1 MLDLVWLIPAFPLIG
16 FTILLFVGKRIGE
29 PLSAYL
35 ATAMVGLSFV
45 TTTAVFFTLTTKN
58 EEGRAFTK
66 VLWSWLPSM
75 GVDVALLVNPLS
87 MTMALFVTGIA
98 TLIHIFAIGYM
109 HGDPRFPR
117 FFTYLNLFVFSML
130 MLVLADNFV
139 LMFLGWEGVGAC
151 SYLLIS
157 FWFEKDSAASAGKKA
172 FVVNRIGDFGLMAA
186 MFLIFQQTGS
196 LQYHSV
202 FRHIS
207 EKGISS
213 TTATWICLCL
223 FLGACGKSA
232 QLPLYVWL
240 PDAMEG
246 PTPVS
251 ALIHAATMV
260 TAGVYLMVRIHPLL
274 ELAPGVM
281 TLIAWTGALTAL
293 FAATIATAQD
303 DIKRVLA
310 YSTISQ
316 LGFMFLA
323 VGVGGNVAAIFHMV
337 THAFFKALMFLAAGS
352 VIHGMH
358 GVVADEQNMK
368 WMGNLKKWMPITA
381 GTFLI
386 GWVAIAGVPPFAGF
400 WSKDEIL
407 LDAYREN
414 KILWAIALFTALLTA
429 YYMTR
434 QIVLVFFGK
443 ERFLSGDTPESPLAV
458 HAGETSE
465 VQSQEA
471 TVHGDDHKSG
481 SAEGHHVPHE
491 SPILMLLPLA
501 ALAGLSIVGGLIN
514 VPFLG
519 KSVAFKLEH
528 WLEETLIPGTE
539 THAFYTPHHAASS
552 NLKLTLA
559 LIATAAGLVGIAI
572 GLALWRKGDVNEK
585 QSLEK
590 PLLKRAYGIDGLY
603 SALIEKPGH
612 AIANALAFVVDRK
625 GIDGIVNGVG
635 LGVRSLGGQ
644 LRRLQTGYVR
654 NYALGLVG
662 GLVALLAW
670 AIYRGGM

>member
-16 FTILLFVGKRIGE
+16 FTILLFAGKRIGE

-35 ATAMVGLSFV
+35 ATAMVGLSFL
-45 TTTAVFFTLTTKN
+45 TATAVFFTLTTKN

-66 VLWSWLPSM
+66 VLWSWLPSL
-75 GVDVALLVNPLS
+75 GVNAALLVNPLS
-87 MTMALFVTGIA
+87 ITMVLFVTGIA

-130 MLVLADNFV
+130 MLVLGDNFV
-139 LMFLGWEGVGAC
+139 VMFLGWEGVGAC

-172 FVVNRIGDFGLMAA
+172 FVVNRVGDFGLMSA

-196 LQYHSV
+196 LQYHAV
-202 FRHIS
+202 FRHVA
-207 EKGISS
+207 EKGISK
-213 TTATWICLCL
+213 TTVTWICLCL

-260 TAGVYLMVRIHPLL
+260 TAGVYLMVRVHPLL

-368 WMGNLKKWMPITA
+368 WMGNLKKWMPVTT

-443 ERFLSGDTPESPLAV
+443 ERFATSAEA
-458 HAGETSE
+458 SE
-465 VQSQEA
+465 V
-471 TVHGDDHKSG
+471 HL
-481 SAEGHHVPHE
+481 PHE
-491 SPILMLLPLA
+491 SPVLMLLPLV

-528 WLEETLIPGTE
+528 WLEGAVIPGTE
-539 THAFYTPHHAASS
+539 THSFFSPHHAASS
-552 NLKLTLA
+552 NLKLALA

-585 QSLEK
+585 QSLEN

-603 SALIEKPGH
+603 SAIIEKPGH

-654 NYALGLVG
+654 NYALGIVG
-662 GLVALLAW
+662 GLVGLLGW